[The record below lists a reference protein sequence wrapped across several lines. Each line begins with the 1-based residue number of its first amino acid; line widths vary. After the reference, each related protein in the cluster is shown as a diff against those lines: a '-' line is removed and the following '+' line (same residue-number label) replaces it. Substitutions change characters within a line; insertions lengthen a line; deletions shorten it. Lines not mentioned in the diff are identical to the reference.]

1 MEECAKWNILKV
13 IKMNGIIVRI
23 HHDHA
28 IILIIMVINWCDA
41 RGEQQ
46 AVRGGEGGSWMES
59 AFSFLILILNALR
72 VRGRIYRQ
80 GNRDYANTLFN
91 FWGVFSRLGDC

>member
-46 AVRGGEGGSWMES
+46 AVRGGGLMDGISLL
-59 AFSFLILILNALR
+59 FLNSDFECTQSQ
-72 VRGRIYRQ
+72 RQ
-80 GNRDYANTLFN
+80 NLQARKQ
-91 FWGVFSRLGDC
+91 RLC